1 MTGTTPQAPVRYID
15 AVTAR
20 YARLG
25 YDTYRWYAADGPP
38 AFTPLARPLSQ
49 ARLGVLTTSGCYR
62 AGQVAYHYRD
72 DTSLRLIPVDTP
84 VGEIRF
90 AHLTENYLVDARQDP
105 ECLVPLGALR
115 TLQAEGVVGELA
127 DDLVSCMGAIY
138 SQRRVREESISRLE
152 EVFRAQEV
160 DGVLLIPM

>member
-1 MTGTTPQAPVRYID
+1 MTAESAQAPVRYID

-25 YDTYRWYAADGPP
+25 YETYRWYAADAAP
-38 AFTPLARPLSQ
+38 ALTALAKPLSR

-62 AGQVAYHYRD
+62 AGQIAFYYRD
-72 DTSLRLIPVDTP
+72 DPSLRRIPIDTP
-84 VGEIRF
+84 ADELRF
-90 AHLTENYLVDARQDP
+90 SHLTENYLVDARQDP

-115 TLQAEGVVGELA
+115 TLQAEGAIGALA

-138 SQRRVREESISRLE
+138 SQRRVREETVPQLE
-152 EVFRAQEV
+152 QVFREQQV